1 MGIPDTQNDKPDSAL
16 KLTEVGIKNLK
27 ILMTIKR
34 NGTIYKFTP
43 VCNLY
48 IDLPGNLRGAHLS
61 RLVEAITGVLTKEA
75 PSYHDSVEKMALTVL
90 NKVFDKHTF
99 TRAKITMD
107 FDFGVVTKT
116 PVSNKQTIEVYRV
129 IVTCLKAKDYNEP
142 FYQVSVIAKG
152 NTACPHGLAT
162 SDGKMTH
169 IQRAQGKLTVAGT
182 IANIPTFES
191 MIDIVESSFSSRT
204 YSILK
209 TEDEKVV
216 IRNMY
221 DNPNFCE
228 DVTRN
233 ILSEAQAILVE
244 KKGLKLDISAET
256 ISEESIHK
264 HDVIS
269 RGEIKNGALPDTVR
283 W

>member
-1 MGIPDTQNDKPDSAL
+1 MVVPDTQNDKPHSAL

-43 VCNLY
+43 VCDLY

-61 RLVEAITGVLTKEA
+61 RLVEAITAVLTKEA
-75 PSYHDSVEKMALTVL
+75 PSYHESVEKMALTVL
-90 NKVFDKHTF
+90 NKVFDKHPF
-99 TRAKITMD
+99 TRAKIKMD

-129 IVTCLKAKDYNEP
+129 IVTCLKVKDYNEP
-142 FYQVSVIAKG
+142 FCQISVVSKG

-162 SDGKMTH
+162 FNGRMTH
-169 IQRAQGKLTVAGT
+169 IQRALGKLTVTGT
-182 IANIPTFES
+182 ISNIPTFES
-191 MIDIVESSFSSRT
+191 MINIVENTFSSRT

-209 TEDEKVV
+209 IEDEKEV
-216 IRNMY
+216 IKSMY
-221 DNPNFCE
+221 DHPNFCE

-233 ILSEAQAILVE
+233 ILSEAQMVLVE
-244 KKGLKLDISAET
+244 KKGYEFNISAET

-269 RGEIKNGALPDTVR
+269 RGEINNGALPDTVR